1 MKELNGSI
9 EALEQIEVFDYIFEM
24 LDMLISRFGAL
35 GIAAAMFAES
45 AGVPFASAVVL
56 LASGTMILRGTVS
69 FWSILIASTVGITLG
84 SIFSYLVGMLGSMLG
99 SKVKSSLFHK
109 PGHYYEKA
117 PKRKPSKMT
126 RLWLRY
132 GNFSIF
138 MAQLWGVTRTFM
150 SYPAGAMHMNI
161 YIFIIYTFLGG
172 ALFSLIAIGLS
183 ITLTSTV
190 GLTIK
195 MIRFLSDLSPWLI
208 AVPVIFVVISIYLY
222 FHCFKDKSI
231 QYYRIYW
238 KEKFTRVLKRNNNH

>member
-9 EALEQIEVFDYIFEM
+9 ETLEQIEAFDYIFEM
-24 LDMLISRFGAL
+24 LDMLISRFGAF

-109 PGHYYEKA
+109 PGHHYEKA
-117 PKRKPSKMT
+117 DKRNPSSMT
-126 RLWLRY
+126 KLWLKY

-172 ALFSLIAIGLS
+172 ALFSLISIGLS

-208 AVPVIFVVISIYLY
+208 AVPVIFVVLSVYLY
-222 FHCFKDKSI
+222 FHCFKGRGLN
-231 QYYRIYW
+231 YFRNYW
-238 KEKFTRVLKRNNNH
+238 SEKISRAIKRNDNQ